1 MNIRDSKLVRWLT
14 TAIIAMGTAWAGW
27 VTKNIS
33 SLHDGQSTLAQAVAE
48 INGKLDIIIA
58 VVKHAGK

>member
-1 MNIRDSKLVRWLT
+1 MNIRDSRIIKWL
-14 TAIIAMGTAWAGW
+14 AASVIAMGTAWAGW

-33 SLHDGQSTLAQAVAE
+33 ALHDGQSTVQAAIAE
-48 INGKLDIIIA
+48 INGKLDVIIA